1 MKYPTDNTENGSAQ
15 GKLVPPDLEIEQIE
29 DLEKTLEDIVRM
41 KEELY
46 RAKLEKYQAL
56 STLKKHKNAHEE
68 TQNQE
73 KENQT
78 REEIK
83 RENPSSSSKV
93 TPPTPKK
100 REQSPWQ
107 NYSPSHTEPLGVI
120 HEDLTHIDKKASN
133 YKWIKTGEN
142 APVFNK
148 LLSEINSSIPD
159 ESSSDTPIL
168 GFDVASDTSLP
179 LPETG
184 EVLKDPDAIEYTPQ
198 PEHRKPT
205 LIFSLDKIPGV
216 PLPVGEVYSGKVQ
229 TNSYEETAEEA
240 KPWIVDEPESGSDVS
255 EVKAS
260 DLVEPLSSPLQT
272 ESVSDFI
279 APPLHK
285 DRDVSTAEFSSVLS
299 NSQRLLMHSV
309 LSSFLD
315 NVSDTNP
322 QSAETDNSSDQNTQ
336 FSPDISR
343 VTPNESVDLLIQSTL
358 LSGIEDINNS
368 EEKDDDVTE
377 ITKLPDEFL
386 AKESETEDPTNFA
399 ETEDQQE
406 FESSPDENT
415 IEKEEVPVSILPPV
429 TSETPIIIPPFA
441 PQFSDSLP
449 EFPSKN
455 QSEDV
460 FEDEDADIFDE
471 FQSPALDSETEDLTN
486 PEASIQSEDLMDPPP
501 PPPPPSDEPVV
512 DRQSADEV
520 PPQKSD
526 EFNALLDDL
535 DDLEDM
541 FPEFRKETKD
551 TVNEQD
557 KKSDEPTP
565 VPSESPEELDFS
577 FKKPGL
583 PVKIISFGFIILA
596 LTAISFAVIPA
607 ITGKKNQAKKA
618 PPPSPETAQVSV
630 KDIKNIKEVKKP
642 VVEKK
647 ELVKLVL
654 HPEVKAVA
662 VNPSAWQETVIYIEP
677 LKTNLAA
684 VKAENDAGA
693 DRMINAVLS
702 HPSTPV
708 NAQKAG
714 CPECVKKG
722 NEFMSKGRF
731 HSAVSEY
738 TKSLKI
744 APADGETRA
753 LLSLAY
759 HSMKKDR
766 LALKEVDLSLRYQPN
781 NPWALLVGGSTMQ
794 LKGDYYRAVDYFSRY
809 LAIRDDHPFKTDVRK
824 LLGSLM
830 PLVKNRRPYDRE
842 LPSQAV
848 PTYPEPT
855 QNSSDPSDALL
866 KGAL

>member
-15 GKLVPPDLEIEQIE
+15 GKYVPPDLEIEQIE

-46 RAKLEKYQAL
+46 RAKLEKYQAI
-56 STLKKHKNAHEE
+56 STLKKNKNKSEDIQSQVKDD
-68 TQNQE
+68 QN
-73 KENQT
+73 ENERKQ
-78 REEIK
+78 
-83 RENPSSSSKV
+83 ENPAPQ
-93 TPPTPKK
+93 PPVSKK

-107 NYSPSHTEPLGVI
+107 NYSPSHTAPLGVI
-120 HEDLTHIDKKASN
+120 NEDLTHIDKKASN

-148 LLSEINSSIPD
+148 LLSEINSSIP
-159 ESSSDTPIL
+159 EENSSDAPIL
-168 GFDVASDTSLP
+168 GFDVASDTSIP
-179 LPETG
+179 LPVSEDSP
-184 EVLKDPDAIEYTPQ
+184 KDPDAIEYTPE

-216 PLPVGEVYSGKVQ
+216 PLPVGEVYSGKVHQ
-229 TNSYEETAEEA
+229 NSDEESAEEA
-240 KPWIVDEPESGSDVS
+240 KPWLVDEPDVS
-255 EVKAS
+255 EETSLQAETV
-260 DLVEPLSSPLQT
+260 SSPLQT
-272 ESVSDFI
+272 EPVPDFF
-279 APPLHK
+279 PPPPRHT

-315 NVSDTNP
+315 NGPDTELEISNNQLRESHISAGLNAQISPGISGSD
-322 QSAETDNSSDQNTQ
+322 S
-336 FSPDISR
+336 
-343 VTPNESVDLLIQSTL
+343 NESVDLLIQSTL
-358 LSGIEDINNS
+358 LSGIEDIDNS
-368 EEKDDDVTE
+368 KNDDEVTE
-377 ITKLPDEFL
+377 ITRLPDEFIGDQTEI
-386 AKESETEDPTNFA
+386 ADETEIEPSDSSEEEDLQDL
-399 ETEDQQE
+399 ET
-406 FESSPDENT
+406 DENT
-415 IEKEEVPVSILPPV
+415 IEKEELPVSVLLPPV
-429 TSETPIIIPPFA
+429 TSETPIVIPPFA
-441 PQFSDSLP
+441 PGVSNPSTNSAP
-449 EFPSKN
+449 ESK
-455 QSEDV
+455 SEDI
-460 FEDEDADIFDE
+460 FDDEDADIFNE
-471 FQSPALDSETEDLTN
+471 FQSPVFDSENEDLTK
-486 PEASIQSEDLMDPPP
+486 PTAAIPSVDLMDPPP
-501 PPPPPSDEPVV
+501 PPPIDEPEAN
-512 DRQSADEV
+512 DHTSEQA

-541 FPEFRKETKD
+541 FPEFRKEIKEP
-551 TVNEQD
+551 VNEQEN
-557 KKSDEPTP
+557 KSDEPTP

-607 ITGKKNQAKKA
+607 ITGKKSQVKKA
-618 PPPSPETAQVSV
+618 PPPSQETAQVSV
-630 KDIKNIKEVKKP
+630 KDIKTIKENKKP
-642 VVEKK
+642 VLEKK
-647 ELVKLVL
+647 ELVKIVL
-654 HPEVKAVA
+654 HPEAKPVA

-693 DRMINAVLS
+693 DRMITAVLS
-702 HPSTPV
+702 HPSTPI

-714 CPECVKKG
+714 CPECVKNG

-731 HSAVSEY
+731 YKAVSEY
-738 TKSLKI
+738 NKSLKI
-744 APADGETRA
+744 APSDGETRA

-766 LALKEVDLSLRYQPN
+766 LALKEVDLSLRYHPN

-794 LKGDYYRAVDYFSRY
+794 LQGDYYRAVDYFSRY

-824 LLGSLM
+824 LLGTLM
-830 PLVKNRRPYDRE
+830 PLVKNRRTYDRE
-842 LPSQAV
+842 VPYQAP
-848 PTYPEPT
+848 PTYTEPT
-855 QNSSDPSDALL
+855 QNTADPSDALL